1 MKLVKDENYQRKE
14 RKFFRKHV
22 HLVDKYAEVLT
33 KLKINPF
40 DPSLKTH
47 KLKGEL
53 KEFYSCSLTYE
64 YRIICIFLIQDETIV
79 LVDIGSHNEVY

>member
-1 MKLVKDENYQRKE
+1 MKIINVKNGS
-14 RKFFRKHV
+14 FFKKHV
-22 HLVDKYAEVLT
+22 YLIDKYAEVLT
-33 KLKINPF
+33 KLKTNPF

-53 KEFYSCSLTYE
+53 KEFYSCSLTHD
-64 YRIICIFLIQDETIV
+64 YRIICVFLIQDETIV

>member
-14 RKFFRKHV
+14 RKFFKKHT
-22 HLVDKYAEVLT
+22 HLVDKYAEVLA
-33 KLKINPF
+33 KLKTNPF
-40 DPSLKTH
+40 DSSLKTH

-53 KEFYSCSLTYE
+53 KEFYSCSLAYD

>member
-14 RKFFRKHV
+14 RKFFKKHV

-33 KLKINPF
+33 KLKTNPF

-53 KEFYSCSLTYE
+53 NEFYSCSLTYD
-64 YRIICIFLIQDETIV
+64 YRIICVFLIQDETIV
-79 LVDIGSHNEVY
+79 LVDIGSYDEVY

>member
-14 RKFFRKHV
+14 RKFFKKHV

-33 KLKINPF
+33 KLKTNPF

-47 KLKGEL
+47 RLK
-53 KEFYSCSLTYE
+53 
-64 YRIICIFLIQDETIV
+64 R
-79 LVDIGSHNEVY
+79 